1 MTHTVTL
8 TNPLGLIPEPWTPPA
23 PLFVPSFARSCMA
36 RGTETL
42 WHEQCVEYA
51 QRAQYLDAR
60 GWNREQGRVT
70 GTPNR
75 ARDQITSAQMDNARR
90 GFARLAQAQTNR
102 SLHRVQYPAAYT
114 GWTADQM
121 ADRQPCDVLV
131 PDRQADRWVL
141 EAEADAWLAADP
153 IPGIDVTV
161 RGHLQVKPDRVAYR
175 GQVRYRRPRPC
186 RYHSDGIA
194 RGAFVVDADGVITR
208 PAVEYRTDV
217 TGRGYGWMGHR
228 RITIGTTGKP
238 IVRKARQARSAAT
251 QANRPTVARRGK
263 AVSWWAMSERSLP
276 RWWTKATDQ
285 QVDAASMMEAIMRTS
300 VGDTPVTLADGHIV
314 IVDRA
319 GACVRRDEPASRTM
333 PIREYARRAV
343 LAGLIAD

>member
-1 MTHTVTL
+1 MT
-8 TNPLGLIPEPWTPPA
+8 
-23 PLFVPSFARSCMA
+23 
-36 RGTETL
+36 
-42 WHEQCVEYA
+42 
-51 QRAQYLDAR
+51 RAQYERGVDTLWNEQCDEYAR
-60 GWNREQGRVT
+60 GMMHAESMGSCSIAQQQIEAATMVNRDRGWSILMDAKI
-70 GTPNR
+70 
-75 ARDQITSAQMDNARR
+75 ARDRHVRM
-90 GFARLAQAQTNR
+90 
-102 SLHRVQYPAAYT
+102 YPAAYS
-114 GWTADQM
+114 GWTADLM

-263 AVSWWAMSERSLP
+263 AVSWWSMSERSLP
-276 RWWTKATDQ
+276 RWWMKATADQ
-285 QVDAASMMEAIMRTS
+285 QDTASMLEAIMRTS